1 MKTTDKHIIDTD
13 TARTLLAR
21 WYDGA
26 TSAEEEDALTLYF
39 THAEDI
45 PEDMAADAAIFAM
58 PTATSDKMSAVI
70 PADLLAEVNG
80 AIISE
85 KIRKRR
91 RSIRYIA
98 ASAAACVCVAL
109 ALGINGNSDLHDTSS
124 DKPYIAEVKED
135 SPKPTKTDTTISAS
149 QIKESMEAET
159 KAEAPKHTTPTYAAA
174 QTPQVKD
181 DYIEITDPEEA
192 AKLQQEIAEM
202 LSKNIDK
209 SSHATRRALRQAK
222 NITEQT
228 NSSNAEAVARIINNS
243 ISNL

>member
-21 WYDGA
+21 WYDGN
-26 TSAEEEDALTLYF
+26 TSAEEEDALTTYF

-45 PEDMAADAAIFAM
+45 PEDMTADAAIFAM
-58 PTATSDKMSAVI
+58 PTAKSDKMSADI

-91 RSIRYIA
+91 RNIWYVA

-109 ALGINGNSDLHDTSS
+109 VLGINGNSDLNNTD
-124 DKPYIAEVKED
+124 DKPYIAEVKKD
-135 SPKPTKTDTTISAS
+135 TTTPVKTETTISAS
-149 QIKESMEAET
+149 QIKESMEAEA
-159 KAEAPKHTTPTYAAA
+159 KPEAPKHTTPTYAAA
-174 QTPQVKD
+174 QAPQVKY

-192 AKLQQEIAEM
+192 ARLQQEIAEM
-202 LSKNIDK
+202 LSKNIDE

-222 NITEQT
+222 NITKQA
-228 NSSNAEAVARIINNS
+228 NDNNAEAVARIINNS